1 MDETNSFRQVFVKVL
16 GGGGTVSKRTIT
28 VDIEVARSSQ
38 MLTKHLKGLIPPNA
52 VGIEI
57 RKNGRVL
64 RDHHEVR

>member
-16 GGGGTVSKRTIT
+16 GGGGTVRKTIT
-28 VDIEVARSSQ
+28 VDIDVAKSSQ
-38 MLTKHLKGLIPPNA
+38 MLTKHLKELIPPNA